1 VKSYDG
7 RVNAVDGISL
17 DIAKG
22 EFLTLLGPSGS
33 GKTTTLMMIAGFE
46 EPTSGVIELGG
57 EDLTRRK
64 PYERNIGVVFQNYA
78 LFPHMTVERN
88 VAFPLRMRAFP
99 RARQAERVRE
109 ILDLVGLRPFADK
122 HPRELSGGQQQRV
135 ALARGLVF
143 NPDVLLLDEP
153 LGALDKNLR
162 EQMQIEIRRLHDDL
176 GITTIYVTHDQR
188 EALTMSDRV
197 AILKDGR
204 LVQID
209 RPERL
214 HDYPAD
220 SFVAS
225 FIGEAS
231 LLPVRRVDACSV
243 ALGPAVLKSA
253 RAIPDGEALMLA
265 VHSEKLLIA
274 DGVADAALN
283 RLAGK
288 VTDIVYQGESLRVFL
303 QLADG
308 TCLSLRQPSH
318 YHASRLLPPVGGDIT
333 VTLHPEDTIVVPKAQ
348 EKANEKARE

>member
-1 VKSYDG
+1 
-7 RVNAVDGISL
+7 
-17 DIAKG
+17 
-22 EFLTLLGPSGS
+22 
-33 GKTTTLMMIAGFE
+33 M
-46 EPTSGVIELGG
+46 
-57 EDLTRRK
+57 
-64 PYERNIGVVFQNYA
+64 
-78 LFPHMTVERN
+78 
-88 VAFPLRMRAFP
+88 
-99 RARQAERVRE
+99 
-109 ILDLVGLRPFADK
+109 VGLSGYETRGIAQ
-122 HPRELSGGQQQRV
+122 LSGGQRQRV
-135 ALARGLVF
+135 ALARAMIFEPRLI
-143 NPDVLLLDEP
+143 LMDEP
-153 LGALDKNLR
+153 LSALDKQLR
-162 EQMQIEIRRLHDDL
+162 EAMQIELRELHKRI
-176 GITTIYVTHDQR
+176 GATIIYVTHDQR

-283 RLAGK
+283 RSDRQGHRHRLSGRKPARVPATGRRHLPEPASAQPLPGLAP
-288 VTDIVYQGESLRVFL
+288 VTSGRRRAHRYP
-303 QLADG
+303 
-308 TCLSLRQPSH
+308 PS
-318 YHASRLLPPVGGDIT
+318 
-333 VTLHPEDTIVVPKAQ
+333 
-348 EKANEKARE
+348 